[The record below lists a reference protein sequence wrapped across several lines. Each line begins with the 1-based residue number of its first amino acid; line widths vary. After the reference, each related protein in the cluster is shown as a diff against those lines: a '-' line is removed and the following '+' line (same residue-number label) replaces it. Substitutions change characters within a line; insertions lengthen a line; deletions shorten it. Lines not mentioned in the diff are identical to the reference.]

1 MNKMT
6 KDDLAKKKEEF
17 SKFMDGIENL
27 NFFNDENNKEINKEN
42 DNKNDN
48 KDRINAFNNSDMNL
62 LVKSLIFIFSRK
74 MNSIEDKININV
86 L

>member
-42 DNKNDN
+42 DNK
-48 KDRINAFNNSDMNL
+48 DRINAFNNSDMNL

-74 MNSIEDKININV
+74 MNSIEDKINTKYK
-86 L
+86 